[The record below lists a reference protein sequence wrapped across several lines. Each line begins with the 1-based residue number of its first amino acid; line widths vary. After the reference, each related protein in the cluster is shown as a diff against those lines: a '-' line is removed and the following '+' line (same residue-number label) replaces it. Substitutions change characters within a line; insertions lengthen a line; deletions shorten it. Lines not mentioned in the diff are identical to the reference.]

1 MIDFDW
7 LRIPALLIPLT
18 ALLGL
23 LVGSFLNVVILRL
36 PRRLEHEWRTQAREL
51 LEADIAID
59 ASLADAAPPDL
70 VFTGSHCPQCKHP
83 LSAFDNIPV
92 LSWLLLRGRCRY
104 CKTPISWQYP
114 LVELLTALASAA
126 IAWKFGYGLPLVA
139 GLVFTW
145 ILIAASGIDARTQ
158 LLPDQLTLPLLWLGL
173 LLSLLP
179 MFVVP
184 STAIIGAA
192 VGYLSLWSVYWL
204 FKLITGKEGMGYGD
218 FKLLGALGAW
228 MGAMSLLPIIL
239 LSALVGAI
247 VGGTALALRG
257 QDRSTPIPFG
267 PFIAAAGWLWFVA
280 GDRLGVFYAQIFGLQ

>member
-59 ASLADAAPPDL
+59 ASLVDAAPPDL

-184 STAIIGAA
+184 STAIIGAV